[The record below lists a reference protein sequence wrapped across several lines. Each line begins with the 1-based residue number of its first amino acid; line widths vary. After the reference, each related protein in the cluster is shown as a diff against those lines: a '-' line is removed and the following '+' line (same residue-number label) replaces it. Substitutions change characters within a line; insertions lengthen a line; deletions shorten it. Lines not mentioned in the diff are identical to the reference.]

1 MSAAIDD
8 NMPSALSR
16 RFSRAGQLANREE
29 PVISRLMKDALE
41 TEGLISLA
49 AGFTDNSLLPASEV
63 LAAAS
68 KLAAEQPD
76 HNWLQYGT
84 TLGRPGL
91 RTEALKHLRG
101 FPGEDSLDID
111 ARNCLI
117 SNGSQQSLYL
127 SIQLLCNPGDRV
139 LVEAPSYFVF
149 LELLRGLGVEAVPIP
164 TLDNGCWDL
173 QTLSKQLESWERNG
187 EIERLKLIYFMGVY
201 SNPSAR
207 CVPETDKIAL
217 AGLLRGLS
225 QPLPVIE
232 DMAYR
237 ELYFETPWPARS
249 CLALEEWDGLPVL
262 YAGTFTKPLA
272 TGLKIG
278 FAVSHNSEWI
288 QALARIKGHQD
299 FGSANFCQAL
309 IEMLLRDGFY
319 QRHLEQIRPTYQ
331 NKAQAM
337 LEALDQNGLSKHGW
351 TWQEPEGGLL
361 LWLEGPDKTD
371 TRIGSTLW
379 QHCLRE
385 KVLYVPGD
393 LCFAGPKPPTHTMRL
408 SFGAIPSSDIPE
420 GIRRLSAALKAS

>member
-1 MSAAIDD
+1 MA
-8 NMPSALSR
+8 SALSSL
-16 RFSRAGQLANREE
+16 FSQAGQLANREE

-49 AGFTDNSLLPASEV
+49 AGFTDNSLLPDREV
-63 LAAAS
+63 MAAAQ
-68 KLAAEQPD
+68 KLASEQPD
-76 HNWLQYGT
+76 RNWLQYGT

-91 RTEALKHLRG
+91 RAEVIKHLRS
-101 FPGEDSLDID
+101 FPGEESLVAD

-127 SIQLLCNPGDRV
+127 SVQLLCNPGDRV

-164 TLDNGCWDL
+164 TLDDGRWDL
-173 QTLSKQLESWERNG
+173 QSLSEQLENWEQTG
-187 EIERLKLIYFMGVY
+187 EIDRLKLIYFMGVY

-207 CVPETDKIAL
+207 CVPEVDKIAL
-217 AGLLRGLS
+217 AGLLRRLS

-237 ELYFETPWPARS
+237 ELYFKNPWPARS
-249 CLALEEWDGLPVL
+249 CLSLKEWDGLPVL

-272 TGLKIG
+272 TGLKTG
-278 FAVSHNSEWI
+278 FAVSNESEWI

-299 FGSANFCQAL
+299 FGTANFCQAL
-309 IEMLLRDGFY
+309 VETLLRDGFY
-319 QRHLEQIRPTYQ
+319 QRHLEQIRPIYQ
-331 NKAQAM
+331 RKAQAM
-337 LEALDQNGLSKHGW
+337 LKALDQSGLDENGW
-351 TWQEPEGGLL
+351 AWQEPEGGLL

-371 TRIGSTLW
+371 TRIGSALW
-379 QHCLRE
+379 QQCLHE

-393 LCFAGPKPPTHTMRL
+393 LCFAGPKPPTHTIRL
-408 SFGAIPSSDIPE
+408 SFGAVPSTDIPE
-420 GIRRLSAALKAS
+420 GIRRLSAALKQNF